1 MMRTSHYFLLSVVM
15 VSSSAYAMSLAQ
27 VEYAAKHGNAQAEAD
42 LGADYY
48 SGQGVPQ
55 SCDNS
60 IYWIRK
66 SAEQGNGEGE
76 NNMGVY
82 YHEGYCVPREYR
94 KAFYWYR
101 KAAKRG
107 NALAEYNLG
116 QNYYS
121 GLGVTANLNEA
132 VYWYQKAAKQGEP
145 LAEKALS
152 IIQSR
157 YYAGDVVDP
166 YVHAGPTT
174 PNIPGTYHPLPIG
187 PDQNGYSPFGGQKPV
202 N

>member
-66 SAEQGNGEGE
+66 SAKQGNGEGE
-76 NNMGVY
+76 NNMGLRDFVW
-82 YHEGYCVPREYR
+82 V
-94 KAFYWYR
+94 KN
-101 KAAKRG
+101 AA
-107 NALAEYNLG
+107 
-116 QNYYS
+116 
-121 GLGVTANLNEA
+121 
-132 VYWYQKAAKQGEP
+132 
-145 LAEKALS
+145 
-152 IIQSR
+152 QSR
-157 YYAGDVVDP
+157 CDAYFYRV
-166 YVHAGPTT
+166 
-174 PNIPGTYHPLPIG
+174 
-187 PDQNGYSPFGGQKPV
+187 
-202 N
+202 